1 MKQEDPILE
10 KIKEKQTKIVAE
22 TELVKKKYAVNLLA
36 LATSLLLFIGI
47 LVGVIR
53 ILMTL

>member
-1 MKQEDPILE
+1 MNQEDPILK
-10 KIKEKQTKIVAE
+10 KIREKQTKIADE
-22 TELVKKKYAVNLLA
+22 TQLVKKKYSVNLLV
-36 LATSLLLFIGI
+36 LGTSLLLFIGI

>member
-1 MKQEDPILE
+1 MNQEDPILE
-10 KIKEKQTKIVAE
+10 KIKEKQTKIAAE
-22 TELVKKKYAVNLLA
+22 TELVKKKYSVNLLV

>member
-1 MKQEDPILE
+1 MSHEDPILE
-10 KIKEKQTKIVAE
+10 KIRKKQNNIADE
-22 TELVKKKYAVNLLA
+22 SHLIKKKHSVNLLV
-36 LATSLLLFIGI
+36 LGTSVLLFIGI

>member
-1 MKQEDPILE
+1 MNQEDPILE
-10 KIKEKQTKIVAE
+10 KIKEKQTKIAAE
-22 TELVKKKYAVNLLA
+22 TELVKKKYSVNLLV
-36 LATSLLLFIGI
+36 LATSLLLFVGI

>member
-1 MKQEDPILE
+1 ME
-10 KIKEKQTKIVAE
+10 KIKEKQTKIAAE
-22 TELVKKKYAVNLLA
+22 TELVNKKYSVNLLV

>member
-1 MKQEDPILE
+1 MNQEDLILK
-10 KIKEKQTKIVAE
+10 KIREKQTKIADE
-22 TELVKKKYAVNLLA
+22 TQLVKKKYSVNLLV
-36 LATSLLLFIGI
+36 LGTSLLLFIGI

>member
-1 MKQEDPILE
+1 MNQEDPILE
-10 KIKEKQTKIVAE
+10 KIREKQTKIADE
-22 TELVKKKYAVNLLA
+22 TRLVKKKYSVNLLV
-36 LATSLLLFIGI
+36 LGTSLLLFIGI